1 MKKNYFLV
9 FVLALSLLGFAG
21 SAVAQQVQ
29 WQRINTA
36 FSLTDANGST
46 TRLNAPI
53 NSMTVAFQ
61 NGTPVL
67 WVAGENG
74 NFRTTNAGM
83 TWDSTVSFNTSFY
96 SVAQRGST
104 LFTLAKSSGQTF
116 VLSSTNGGNIWNPVQ
131 GAVTG
136 ELLTSLVSNG
146 RVLVASGERRG
157 LYISAIDGANWRLAD
172 VAQNCTMLE
181 TIGQTIYAGTK
192 EGFVFRS
199 SDDGATWENLGCA
212 CSNVTCITTIGNTL
226 VVGGTAG
233 VCISTNLGETWVS
246 KNNGLFAQHISAL
259 IVAGDW
265 IYASSEG
272 NGVYRV
278 QATGPS
284 RFGLWSPVNSGL
296 GNLLVSDMVIT
307 GNILWA
313 GTQNGIYSAILG
325 GTFVSVEEQDVFS
338 ASLTPT
344 PTVGNAIFTYSSS
357 VGGVI
362 TITDVNGN
370 IVSTQEA
377 TAGENI
383 SLSLNTV
390 TLPSGRYTIRLVAG
404 SDISHYPMIIV
415 R

>member
-1 MKKNYFLV
+1 MKKNYF
-9 FVLALSLLGFAG
+9 FAFALAITFIGFA
-21 SAVAQQVQ
+21 SSVVAQQVQ

-36 FSLTDANGST
+36 FGLTDVNGST

-53 NSMTVAFQ
+53 NSMIITFQ

-74 NFRTTNAGM
+74 NFRTTSGGL
-83 TWDSTVSFNTSFY
+83 TWDSTVSFNTSFQ
-96 SVAQRGST
+96 SVAQRGSN
-104 LFTLAKSSGQTF
+104 LFTLAKANGQTF
-116 VLSSTNGGNIWNPVQ
+116 VLGSTNGGDIWNPVQ
-131 GAVTG
+131 GAVTS
-136 ELLTSLVSNG
+136 ELLTNLVSNG

-157 LYISAIDGANWRLAD
+157 LYISANDGVNWRLAD
-172 VAQNCTMLE
+172 VAQNCTMLQ

-212 CSNVTCITTIGNTL
+212 CSDVTCITTIGNTL

-265 IYASSEG
+265 LYASSEG
-272 NGVYRV
+272 SGVYRV
-278 QATGPS
+278 QAIGPS
-284 RFGLWSPVNSGL
+284 RFGLWTPVNSGL

-307 GNILWA
+307 GNTLWA
-313 GTQNGIYSAILG
+313 GTQNSIYSAVLG
-325 GTFVSVEEQDVFS
+325 GSFTSVEEQDVFGAVLS
-338 ASLTPT
+338 PT
-344 PTVGNAIFTYSSS
+344 PITNNAIFTYSSPVS
-357 VGGVI
+357 GVL
-362 TITDVNGN
+362 TITDINGD

-377 TAGENI
+377 IAGENTSLPLNI
-383 SLSLNTV
+383 SS
-390 TLPSGRYTIRLVAG
+390 LPSGRYTLRLVAG
-404 SDISHYPMIIV
+404 SSVSHYPMIIV